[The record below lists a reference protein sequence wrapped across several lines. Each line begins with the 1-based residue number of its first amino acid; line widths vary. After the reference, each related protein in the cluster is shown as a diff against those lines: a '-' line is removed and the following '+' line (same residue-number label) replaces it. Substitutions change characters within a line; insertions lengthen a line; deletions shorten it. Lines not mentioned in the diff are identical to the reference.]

1 MTLMTY
7 LQQQQKQSLFVH
19 ALFMLFRLISTSLGV
34 KNLMNSGEGHIN
46 CRIRK
51 GQNMSVKLQ
60 NNYVNKTVN
69 KTKKASYL

>member
-1 MTLMTY
+1 
-7 LQQQQKQSLFVH
+7 
-19 ALFMLFRLISTSLGV
+19 
-34 KNLMNSGEGHIN
+34 MNSGEGHIN